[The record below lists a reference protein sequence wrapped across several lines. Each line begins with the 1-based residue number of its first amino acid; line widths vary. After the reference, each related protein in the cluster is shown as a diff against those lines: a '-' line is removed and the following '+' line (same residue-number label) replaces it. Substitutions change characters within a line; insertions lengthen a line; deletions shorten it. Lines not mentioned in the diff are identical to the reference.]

1 MAIKAAKRQR
11 QEDAESVESSGSE
24 DERERMLA
32 LLDAQCRAMTG
43 FSVEQPAIEDQ
54 EDDQDSQDDEEDED
68 DSLVDDDADSIDDE
82 WTGIDNPASSAVVV
96 YDGSGQSTSRRTL
109 EDVALQEKDSF
120 MVRSCP
126 RRHLLVQR

>member
-11 QEDAESVESSGSE
+11 QEDAESVERSGSE

-68 DSLVDDDADSIDDE
+68 GSLVEDDSHSTDDE
-82 WTGIDNPASSAVVV
+82 WTGIDNPGPSSAVVV

-109 EDVALQEKDSF
+109 EDVALQERDSF
-120 MVRSCP
+120 MVYSRP
-126 RRHLLVQR
+126 EKYLGQR